1 MVEELL
7 QTGIALHKSGKVE
20 DASQFYTEIL
30 KVQPEHPDA
39 NHNMGVLTAGLG
51 KIQEAVPFF
60 ESALEANADSSQ
72 FWLSYIDALIKVE
85 RMADAQAVF
94 DQAKSNGAEG
104 AGFDQL
110 EQRLNVRDQAQ
121 FETSNKA
128 LKVHQNQP
136 NILDTLNLDQAI
148 RMAKKKSK
156 AGSIKEAQRIYQDIL
171 VKFSKNKRA
180 IDGLKGL
187 AGVPVGKASKAQQPP
202 QDQLQSVI
210 NLYNQ
215 GQFQQALKQTTVL
228 LGQFPDSSVLYNIC
242 GAVYKE
248 LSKLDASIEAY
259 KKALSLQPDYA
270 DAYNN
275 MGNTLQEQ
283 GKLEEAIEACNKAIA
298 INPDYAEV
306 YNNKGN
312 ALQDQGKLEEA
323 IEAYSKALAIK
334 PDYANANYN
343 MGAAL
348 QGQGKREEAI
358 EAYKK
363 AISLK
368 PDYADA
374 YYNMGIT
381 LQGQSK
387 LEEAI
392 EACNKAIAI
401 KPNYAEAYN
410 NKGAALQ
417 DQGELEEAIEA
428 YNKAISLKP
437 DYADAY
443 NNMGNTLQE
452 QGNLEEAIEAYNKTL
467 ALKPDFVVAYYNKGN
482 ALKDQG
488 KLEEAIEVYNKAI
501 ALKPDY
507 ADALSQAYS
516 VGSSMSDWTYIST
529 LENRLLAGKLVGKQS
544 VYGLLALADKPS
556 MHLKKTIGLT
566 LEKYKNTPKFAMKP
580 FQKSKRIKLGYFS
593 SYFRLHPVSILSTQ
607 MLEHTNREK
616 FELFAFHYGP
626 DSDDA
631 YNLRLRDTF
640 DHFINVSK
648 MTDKEVAEL
657 AYQKGIDIAI
667 EFNGFMIDE
676 RVGILAHRPAPV
688 QINYLAYPGTMGAE
702 FYDYIIADQT
712 VIPDI
717 QKSHYSENIIYLPD
731 GYMPQ
736 DNTRRVSNKP
746 FSRASFGL
754 PERGFVFCCFN
765 NSFKISPQEFDIW
778 MRLLNKIEG
787 SVLWLL
793 KANKWSE
800 NNLRNEAS
808 KRGVDADRLVFAD
821 KLPLEEHLGRLRL
834 ADLFLDTFNFNA
846 HTTASDALWAGIPVV
861 TKIGKS
867 FAARVAGSLLT
878 AIELPELITTTE
890 KEYEALALSL
900 ATDSNKF
907 TKIKK
912 KLSEKKNS
920 TSLFDTETYTKNLE
934 RAYIQAYQR
943 YVDGLPP
950 AEFKVL

>member
-1 MVEELL
+1 
-7 QTGIALHKSGKVE
+7 
-20 DASQFYTEIL
+20 
-30 KVQPEHPDA
+30 
-39 NHNMGVLTAGLG
+39 
-51 KIQEAVPFF
+51 
-60 ESALEANADSSQ
+60 
-72 FWLSYIDALIKVE
+72 
-85 RMADAQAVF
+85 
-94 DQAKSNGAEG
+94 
-104 AGFDQL
+104 
-110 EQRLNVRDQAQ
+110 
-121 FETSNKA
+121 
-128 LKVHQNQP
+128 
-136 NILDTLNLDQAI
+136 
-148 RMAKKKSK
+148 
-156 AGSIKEAQRIYQDIL
+156 
-171 VKFSKNKRA
+171 
-180 IDGLKGL
+180 
-187 AGVPVGKASKAQQPP
+187 
-202 QDQLQSVI
+202 
-210 NLYNQ
+210 
-215 GQFQQALKQTTVL
+215 
-228 LGQFPDSSVLYNIC
+228 
-242 GAVYKE
+242 
-248 LSKLDASIEAY
+248 
-259 KKALSLQPDYA
+259 
-270 DAYNN
+270 

-283 GKLEEAIEACNKAIA
+283 GKLEEAIEAYNKAIA
-298 INPDYAEV
+298 
-306 YNNKGN
+306 
-312 ALQDQGKLEEA
+312 
-323 IEAYSKALAIK
+323 
-334 PDYANANYN
+334 
-343 MGAAL
+343 
-348 QGQGKREEAI
+348 
-358 EAYKK
+358 
-363 AISLK
+363 LK
-368 PDYADA
+368 PDYA
-374 YYNMGIT
+374 
-381 LQGQSK
+381 
-387 LEEAI
+387 
-392 EACNKAIAI
+392 
-401 KPNYAEAYN
+401 
-410 NKGAALQ
+410 
-417 DQGELEEAIEA
+417 
-428 YNKAISLKP
+428 
-437 DYADAY
+437 
-443 NNMGNTLQE
+443 
-452 QGNLEEAIEAYNKTL
+452 
-467 ALKPDFVVAYYNKGN
+467 VAYYNVGN

-488 KLEEAIEVYNKAI
+488 KLEEAIEAYNKAI
-501 ALKPDY
+501 ALKPDH
-507 ADALSQAYS
+507 AEALSQAYS

-556 MHLKKTIGLT
+556 MHLEKTIGRT
-566 LEKYKNTPKFAMKP
+566 SEKYKNTPKFAMKP

-607 MLEHTNREK
+607 MLEHTNREE

-688 QINYLAYPGTMGAE
+688 QINYLAYPGTMGAD

-717 QKSHYSENIIYLPD
+717 QKSYYSENIIYLPD
-731 GYMPQ
+731 CYMPQ
-736 DNTRRVSNKP
+736 DNTRRLSNKP
-746 FSRASFGL
+746 ISRASFGL
-754 PERGFVFCCFN
+754 PEHGFVFCCFN

-878 AIELPELITTTE
+878 AIELPELITTTK

-920 TSLFDTETYTKNLE
+920 AALFDTETYTKNLE
-934 RAYIQAYQR
+934 RAYVQAYQR
-943 YVDGLPP
+943 YADGLPP